1 MKEQSIQAET
11 MVSLSQHG
19 HYCLRVN
26 SGEFWGGKMIGHDGL
41 HVMLEH
47 PTRIHGAPPGTSD
60 LIGCITRTITPE
72 MVGRRI
78 AQLFC
83 IEMKRP
89 GDKPEKHQERYLAMM
104 RSRGALAGVAT
115 SADSALKILEGSEPV

>member
-1 MKEQSIQAET
+1 MRESTVQSAA
-11 MVSLSQHG
+11 MVALSEAG

-26 SGEFWGGKMIGHDGL
+26 SGEFWGGKVVAHDGAR
-41 HVMLEH
+41 VMLEH

-60 LIGCITRTITPE
+60 LIGCTTRVITPD
-72 MVGRRI
+72 MVGQSI
-78 AQLFC
+78 AQMFC

-89 GDKPEKHQERYLAMM
+89 GEKPEKHQERYLAMM

-115 SADSALKILEGSEPV
+115 SKEEALELLK